1 MKRRI
6 VVALAGLLLASGS
19 AWATPVGLE
28 LVLLVDVSGSV
39 DPTEYNLQK
48 QGYVDAFHS
57 GTVQSTILGSV
68 DGAIAV
74 TYVEWSSNGQHVQ
87 KVGWTLIDS
96 VASSDAFA
104 NAIDATSRSFNNSTA
119 IQSAM
124 IYGAGL
130 FNNSFESPRQVID
143 VSGDGSDN
151 NTTACN
157 RCVNPACGRD
167 AALLSGVDA
176 INGLAI
182 LGSEANLLTYYMNNV
197 QGGTGSFVVSVNGFA
212 DFGDAIEQKLQR
224 EINPVPEPGTLLL
237 LGGGLTGFVLRRRRR
252 A

>member
-19 AWATPVGLE
+19 AWAVPVGLE

-57 GTVQSTILGSV
+57 LGVQSTILGSV

-74 TYVEWSSNGQHVQ
+74 TYVEWSSEGQHSV
-87 KVGWTLIDS
+87 KVPWTLIDS
-96 VASSDAFA
+96 AASADAFA
-104 NAIDATSRSFNNSTA
+104 NAINGTSRSFTNSTA

-124 IYGAGL
+124 IYGSGL
-130 FNNSFESPRQVID
+130 FANNFESPRQVID

-151 NTTACN
+151 NTTSCN
-157 RCVNPACGRD
+157 RIANPACGRD
-167 AALLSGVDA
+167 FALASGVDA

-182 LGSEANLLTYYMNNV
+182 LGSEANLLTYYQDNV
-197 QGGTGSFVVSVNGFA
+197 AGGTGSFVVPVNGFA
-212 DFGDAIEQKLQR
+212 DFGDAIENKLQR
-224 EINPVPEPGTLLL
+224 EINSVPEPGTLLL